1 MAFNVFIF
9 LENFILASN
18 ERWSCASASPSS
30 HNFIML
36 CFFFFYGTLK
46 YELLS
51 SILREKTKKTC
62 KQDLIFFFFYQNPCL
77 RHSSWSHTH
86 QNWDKFLQ
94 FWKAKFSFHSL
105 ERTCLGIHKCLKND
119 RRFRNMSMRPFCQNF
134 GWPKNEHRHE

>member
-1 MAFNVFIF
+1 MFSF
-9 LENFILASN
+9 LLRISYWHLMKDDHVHQLHPPPTIL
-18 ERWSCASASPSS
+18 SC
-30 HNFIML
+30 
-36 CFFFFYGTLK
+36 CVFFFFFGALNN
-46 YELLS
+46 ELLS
-51 SILREKTKKTC
+51 SILREKTKKTS